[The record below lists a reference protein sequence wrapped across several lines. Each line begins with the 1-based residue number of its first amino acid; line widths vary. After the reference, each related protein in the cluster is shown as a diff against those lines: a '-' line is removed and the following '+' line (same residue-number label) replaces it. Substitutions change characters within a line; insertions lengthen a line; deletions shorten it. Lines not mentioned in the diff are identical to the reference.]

1 MRLKESDRDGS
12 VTDEAAYNSYNF
24 HYLVKKWFFDSV
36 FCHVLHHIFVWR
48 VEDAISFD
56 IVQPFL

>member
-24 HYLVKKWFFDSV
+24 HYLVKK
-36 FCHVLHHIFVWR
+36 IENER
-48 VEDAISFD
+48 
-56 IVQPFL
+56 